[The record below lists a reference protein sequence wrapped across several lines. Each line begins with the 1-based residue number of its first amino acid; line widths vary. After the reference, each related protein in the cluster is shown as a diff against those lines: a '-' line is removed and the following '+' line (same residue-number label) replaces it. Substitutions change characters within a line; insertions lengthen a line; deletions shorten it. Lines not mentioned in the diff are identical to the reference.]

1 MSGKNP
7 IIRVFGFLW
16 RMLERLVKSIQ
27 VLLFLLFVVIIFSAL
42 SNLSGGGIEVP
53 ESTALLIAPSGFLV
67 EQPEGEALDRALL
80 EIQGGASQTVVREV
94 VESLRIAA
102 DDDRIKVVVLLPGFL
117 EGGGLSKQ
125 QAIGAALAE
134 FRASGKPV
142 ISMAD
147 NYNQTQ
153 YYLASQADE
162 IYMHDF
168 GLVMI
173 EGYGYFKAY
182 FADAIDKLR
191 VDVNVFRVGEFKSF
205 VEPYLRNDMSEEDKQ
220 ASRRWLEGLWEI
232 YKRDVIAGREIDP
245 QVFDRYVNN
254 LAEVL
259 LEANG
264 DAAKAALDAGLIDGL
279 MSHQQFRNYII
290 DIVGVS
296 SDEPDSFESI
306 DYRNYLTAVDFE
318 DEDLDASQKKIAVI
332 IASGNIVDGK
342 ASPGTIG
349 SATLNDLIRQAAND
363 KSIAALVLRVDSPGG
378 SMFASEVILDQ
389 LEEVQGMGK
398 PVVASMGS
406 VAASGGYYI
415 SMEADEI
422 WAAETTISGSI
433 GVGAMLP
440 TFQRSLAALG
450 VSVDGFGT
458 TELTGQFSPA
468 MGLGDAGR
476 ELMDISIRSAY
487 DVFIGKV
494 AAARSIDVDRID
506 EIAQGR
512 VWIGGDALEI
522 GLVDKLG
529 SIDDAI
535 ASAAALA
542 GLEEGE
548 YGVHYLA
555 RELSFS
561 ERLLLQYARLFGM
574 LFSFADSDGNR
585 LNSLLQRLMG
595 SMENELVIFDLWGDP
610 RGIYYHCFCE
620 IR

>member
-1 MSGKNP
+1 MSGRNP
-7 IIRVFGFLW
+7 ISRAFGFLW
-16 RMLERLVKSIQ
+16 RVLERLVKSIQ
-27 VLLFLLFVVIIFSAL
+27 VLLFLLFVVIVFSAL
-42 SNLSGGGIEVP
+42 SNLSGGGIKVP
-53 ESTALLIAPSGFLV
+53 ESAALLIAPSGFLV
-67 EQPEGEALDRALL
+67 EQSEGEALDRALL
-80 EIQGGASQTVVREV
+80 EIQGGDSETVVRDV
-94 VESLRIAA
+94 VDSLRIAA

-142 ISMAD
+142 IAMAD
-147 NYNQTQ
+147 SYNQAQ

-182 FADAIDKLR
+182 FSDAIDKLK

-205 VEPYLRNDMSEEDKQ
+205 VEPYLRNDMSEEDKE
-220 ASRRWLEGLWEI
+220 ASRRWLEGLWAI

-259 LEANG
+259 LETNG
-264 DAAKAALDAGLIDGL
+264 DAAKAALDSGLIDGL

-296 SDEPDSFESI
+296 SEEPDTFENI
-306 DYRNYLTAVDFE
+306 DYRNYLIATDFE
-318 DEDLDASQKKIAVI
+318 DEDVDASQPKVAVI
-332 IASGNIVDGK
+332 IASGNIVDGE

-363 KSIAALVLRVDSPGG
+363 ESVAALVLQVDSPGG

-389 LEEVQGMGK
+389 LEEVKGMGK
-398 PVVASMGS
+398 PFVASMGS

-450 VSVDGFGT
+450 VNIDGFGT

-468 MGLGDAGR
+468 IGLNDAGR

-494 AAARSIDVDRID
+494 AAARSIDVDRVD

-535 ASAAALA
+535 ASAAELA
-542 GLEEGE
+542 GLAEGE
-548 YGVHYLA
+548 YGIHYVA

-574 LFSFADSDGNR
+574 LFSFSGADGDGVNNM
-585 LNSLLQRLMG
+585 LKRLMG
-595 SMENELVIFDLWGDP
+595 SMENELVIFDLWDDP

>member
-1 MSGKNP
+1 M
-7 IIRVFGFLW
+7 
-16 RMLERLVKSIQ
+16 
-27 VLLFLLFVVIIFSAL
+27 
-42 SNLSGGGIEVP
+42 
-53 ESTALLIAPSGFLV
+53 
-67 EQPEGEALDRALL
+67 
-80 EIQGGASQTVVREV
+80 
-94 VESLRIAA
+94 
-102 DDDRIKVVVLLPGFL
+102 
-117 EGGGLSKQ
+117 
-125 QAIGAALAE
+125 
-134 FRASGKPV
+134 
-142 ISMAD
+142 
-147 NYNQTQ
+147 
-153 YYLASQADE
+153 
-162 IYMHDF
+162 
-168 GLVMI
+168 
-173 EGYGYFKAY
+173 
-182 FADAIDKLR
+182 
-191 VDVNVFRVGEFKSF
+191 
-205 VEPYLRNDMSEEDKQ
+205 
-220 ASRRWLEGLWEI
+220 
-232 YKRDVIAGREIDP
+232 DP
-245 QVFDRYVNN
+245 QVFDRYVDN

-264 DAAKAALDAGLIDGL
+264 DAAKAALDAGFIDGL

-296 SDEPDSFESI
+296 SNEPDTFESI

-318 DEDLDASQKKIAVI
+318 AADVSESQPKVAVI
-332 IASGNIVDGK
+332 IASGNIVDGE

-363 KSIAALVLRVDSPGG
+363 ESVAALVLQVDSPGG

-433 GVGAMLP
+433 GVGAILP

-450 VSVDGFGT
+450 VSIDGFGT
-458 TELTGQFSPA
+458 TELTGQFSPINS
-468 MGLGDAGR
+468 LSDAGR

-487 DVFIGKV
+487 DVFITKV
-494 AAARSIDVDRID
+494 AAARSIDKGRVD

-522 GLVDKLG
+522 GLVDNLV

-542 GLEEGE
+542 GLEEDA
-548 YGVHYLA
+548 YGVHYVA

-574 LFSFADSDGNR
+574 LFSFAGADSDGIN
-585 LNSLLQRLMG
+585 NVLQRLMS
-595 SMENELVIFDLWGDP
+595 SMKNELAIFDLWGDP